1 MQKELKPKLTSW
13 IVNKKIRSYNIIH
26 QKKNLACPASVYLFI
41 FSTRLLSKCQFLSKQ
56 YNYFPQVLDSACI
69 WRSANFFPLEK
80 ATPPRFVTYQSKIRL
95 LLGINIMINEE
106 ERCSANF
113 NLIGEK
119 TKKQLNQWL
128 QRDLSLKERVW
139 LTKAEGLS
147 RLTYYEY
154 YILRRDAGSGG
165 A

>member
-1 MQKELKPKLTSW
+1 
-13 IVNKKIRSYNIIH
+13 
-26 QKKNLACPASVYLFI
+26 
-41 FSTRLLSKCQFLSKQ
+41 
-56 YNYFPQVLDSACI
+56 
-69 WRSANFFPLEK
+69 
-80 ATPPRFVTYQSKIRL
+80 
-95 LLGINIMINEE
+95 MINEE